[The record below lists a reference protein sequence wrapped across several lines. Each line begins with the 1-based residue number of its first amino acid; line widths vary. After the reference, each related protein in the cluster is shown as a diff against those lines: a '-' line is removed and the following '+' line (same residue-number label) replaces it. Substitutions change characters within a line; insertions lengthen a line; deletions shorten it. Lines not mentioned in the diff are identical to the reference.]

1 MHTVQLPPGSLGLP
15 ILGETLSFLLD
26 PQFIE
31 KRYRQ
36 YGPIFKSRI
45 LGRPTVYMVGPEAAE
60 FVLSSHMDHFSWREG
75 WPDNFKQL
83 LGESLFLQDGEEHRQ
98 KRRLM
103 MPAFHGQALARY
115 ITTMESITQDYL
127 QKWEQKREF
136 TWFEEFKQLTFEI
149 ASQLLVG
156 ASPGSEV
163 AHLSQL
169 FTTLTNGLFAINPL
183 PLPITK
189 YGRAI
194 AARNQLLQHIT
205 EVVRQRQQH
214 PTNDVLSLL
223 VQARDEEG
231 NGISLKELT
240 AQAML
245 LLFAGHETTTAMLTW
260 LCLELGRH
268 PEMLQRAR
276 EEQLSLA
283 SGEAMSLEK
292 LGKMQYLDQILSE
305 VERLHPAVGG
315 GFRGVIK
322 PFEFNGFQ
330 VPAGWTVSYSIPGTH
345 ELPSIY
351 PEPKRF
357 DPDRF
362 SPERQ
367 ENKQKPFSLI
377 GFGGGPRI
385 CLGIAFAKL
394 EMKIVAAQLLRSYQW
409 ELLPQ
414 QSLDP
419 VAIPMRRPKD
429 GLRVRFQRIRSLAK
443 LNKGR
448 SENHRC

>member
-1 MHTVQLPPGSLGLP
+1 M
-15 ILGETLSFLLD
+15 I
-26 PQFIE
+26 
-31 KRYRQ
+31 
-36 YGPIFKSRI
+36 
-45 LGRPTVYMVGPEAAE
+45 GPEAVE

-75 WPDNFKQL
+75 WPNNFKEL

-98 KRRLM
+98 NRRLM
-103 MPAFHGQALARY
+103 MPAFHGPALARY
-115 ITTMESITQDYL
+115 ITTMESITQGYL
-127 QKWEQKREF
+127 QKWEQKQEF
-136 TWFEEFKQLTFEI
+136 SWFQEFKQLTFDI

-163 AHLSQL
+163 ARLSQL
-169 FTTLTNGLFAINPL
+169 FNTLSNGLFAINPL

-194 AARNQLLQHIT
+194 AARDQLLQHIT

-214 PTNDVLSLL
+214 PTNDALSLL

-231 NGISLKELT
+231 NGMSLKELT

-260 LCLELGRH
+260 FCLELGRH
-268 PEMLQRAR
+268 PEVLQKAR

-283 SGEAMSLEK
+283 SEGGLSLEQ
-292 LGKMQYLDQILSE
+292 LGKMPYLEQIFSE
-305 VERLHPAVGG
+305 IERLHPPVGG
-315 GFRGVIK
+315 GFRGVVK

-330 VPAGWTVSYSIPGTH
+330 VPAGWLLSYSIPATH
-345 ELPSIY
+345 QLASIY

-367 ENKQKPFSLI
+367 EHKQKPYSLI
-377 GFGGGPRI
+377 GFGGGPRVCI
-385 CLGIAFAKL
+385 GIAFAKL
-394 EMKIVAAQLLRSYQW
+394 EMKIVAAQLLRGYQW
-409 ELLPQ
+409 ELLPE
-414 QSLDP
+414 QSLEP
-419 VAIPMRRPKD
+419 VLFPMRSPKD
-429 GLRVRFQRIRSLAK
+429 GLRVR
-443 LNKGR
+443 LNRVEKFSGELIK
-448 SENHRC
+448 S

>member
-1 MHTVQLPPGSLGLP
+1 MHSPQLPPGNFGLP
-15 ILGETLSFLLD
+15 IVGETLSLLLD

-31 KRYRQ
+31 KRYKQ
-36 YGPIFKSRI
+36 YGSIFKSRI
-45 LGRPTVYMVGPEAAE
+45 LGRPTVYMIGPEAVE

-75 WPDNFKQL
+75 WPNNFKEL

-98 KRRLM
+98 NRRLM
-103 MPAFHGQALARY
+103 MPAFHGPALARY

-127 QKWEQKREF
+127 QKWEQKQEF
-136 TWFEEFKQLTFEI
+136 SWFQEFKQLTFDI

-163 AHLSQL
+163 ARLSQL

-194 AARNQLLQHIT
+194 AARDQLLQHIT

-214 PTNDVLSLL
+214 PTNDALSML

-231 NGISLKELT
+231 NGMSLKELT

-260 LCLELGRH
+260 FCLELGRH
-268 PEMLQRAR
+268 PEVLQKAR

-283 SGEAMSLEK
+283 SEDPMSLDQ
-292 LGKMQYLDQILSE
+292 LGKMPYLEQIFSE
-305 VERLHPAVGG
+305 IERLHPPVGG
-315 GFRGVIK
+315 GFRGVVK
-322 PFEFNGFQ
+322 PFEFQGFQ
-330 VPAGWTVSYSIPGTH
+330 VPAGWMLSYSIPGTH
-345 ELPSIY
+345 QLASIY

-367 ENKQKPFSLI
+367 EQKQKPFSLI
-377 GFGGGPRI
+377 GFGGGPRVCI
-385 CLGIAFAKL
+385 GIAFAKL
-394 EMKIVAAQLLRSYQW
+394 EMKIVAAQLLRGYQW

-414 QSLDP
+414 QSLEP
-419 VAIPMRRPKD
+419 VLFPMRSPKD
-429 GLRVRFQRIRSLAK
+429 GLRVRFELLKQKI
-443 LNKGR
+443 
-448 SENHRC
+448 

>member
-1 MHTVQLPPGSLGLP
+1 MHSPQLPPGSFGLP
-15 ILGETLSFLLD
+15 IIGETLSLLLD

-31 KRYRQ
+31 KRYKQ
-36 YGPIFKSRI
+36 YGSIFKSHI
-45 LGRPTVYMVGPEAAE
+45 LGRPTVYMIGPEAVE

-75 WPDNFKQL
+75 WPNNFKEL

-98 KRRLM
+98 NRRLM
-103 MPAFHGQALARY
+103 MPAFHGPALARY
-115 ITTMESITQDYL
+115 ITTMESITQGYL
-127 QKWEQKREF
+127 QKWEQKQEF
-136 TWFEEFKQLTFEI
+136 SWFQEFKQLTFDI

-163 AHLSQL
+163 ARLSQL
-169 FTTLTNGLFAINPL
+169 FNTLSNGLFAINPL

-194 AARNQLLQHIT
+194 AARDQLLQHIT

-214 PTNDVLSLL
+214 PTNDALSLL

-231 NGISLKELT
+231 NGMSLKELT

-260 LCLELGRH
+260 FCLELGRH
-268 PEMLQRAR
+268 PEVLQKAR

-283 SGEAMSLEK
+283 SEGGLSLEQ
-292 LGKMQYLDQILSE
+292 LGKMPYLEQIFSE
-305 VERLHPAVGG
+305 IERLHPPVGG
-315 GFRGVIK
+315 GFRGVVK

-330 VPAGWTVSYSIPGTH
+330 VPAGWLLSYSIPATH
-345 ELPSIY
+345 QLASIY

-367 ENKQKPFSLI
+367 EHKQKPYSLI
-377 GFGGGPRI
+377 GFGGGPRVCI
-385 CLGIAFAKL
+385 GIAFAKL
-394 EMKIVAAQLLRSYQW
+394 EMKIVAAQLLRGYQW
-409 ELLPQ
+409 ELLPE
-414 QSLDP
+414 QSLEP
-419 VAIPMRRPKD
+419 VLFPMRSPKD
-429 GLRVRFQRIRSLAK
+429 GLRVR
-443 LNKGR
+443 LNRVEKFSGELIK
-448 SENHRC
+448 S

>member
-60 FVLSSHMDHFSWREG
+60 FVLSSHMEHFSWREG

-163 AHLSQL
+163 ARLSQL

-231 NGISLKELT
+231 NGMSLKELT

-268 PEMLQRAR
+268 PEVLQRAR

-283 SGEAMSLEK
+283 SEGGMSLEQ
-292 LGKMQYLDQILSE
+292 LGKMQYLEQILNE
-305 VERLHPAVGG
+305 IERLHPPVGG
-315 GFRGVIK
+315 GFRGVVK
-322 PFEFNGFQ
+322 PFEFNGFH
-330 VPAGWTVSYSIPGTH
+330 VPAGWMLSYSIPGTH
-345 ELPSIY
+345 QLASIY

-429 GLRVRFQRIRSLAK
+429 GLRVRFQRIRPLAK
-443 LNKGR
+443 VNKG
-448 SENHRC
+448 

>member
-1 MHTVQLPPGSLGLP
+1 MDTPQLPPGSLGLP
-15 ILGETLSFLLD
+15 VIGETLSFLLD

-31 KRYRQ
+31 KRYEQ
-36 YGPIFKSRI
+36 YGSIFKSSL
-45 LGRPTVYMVGPEAAE
+45 LGKPTVFMIGPEAVE

-75 WPDNFKQL
+75 WPENFKQL
-83 LGESLFLQDGEEHRQ
+83 LGESLFVQDGEEHR
-98 KRRLM
+98 KNRRLM

-115 ITTMESITQDYL
+115 VTTMESITQGYL
-127 QKWEQKREF
+127 QKWEQKQEF
-136 TWFEEFKQLTFEI
+136 TWFEEFKQLTFDI

-183 PLPITK
+183 PLPITQ
-189 YGRAI
+189 YGRAL
-194 AARNQLLQHIT
+194 AARDKLLQHIT
-205 EVVRQRQQH
+205 EIVHQRQQH
-214 PTNDVLSLL
+214 PTNDALSLL

-231 NGISLKELT
+231 NGMSLKELT

-245 LLFAGHETTTAMLTW
+245 LLFAGHETTTSMLTW
-260 LCLELGRH
+260 ICLELGRH

-362 SPERQ
+362 SPGRQ
-367 ENKQKPFSLI
+367 EHKQKPLTLI

-394 EMKIVAAQLLRSYQW
+394 EMKIVVAQLLRNYQW

-419 VAIPMRRPKD
+419 VRIPTRRPKD
-429 GLRVRFQRIRSLAK
+429 GLRVRFKRLEEK
-443 LNKGR
+443 
-448 SENHRC
+448 

>member
-60 FVLSSHMDHFSWREG
+60 FVLSSHIDHFSWREG

-163 AHLSQL
+163 ARLSQL
-169 FTTLTNGLFAINPL
+169 FTTLTNGLFALNPL

-231 NGISLKELT
+231 NGMSLKELT

-268 PEMLQRAR
+268 PEVLQRAR
-276 EEQLSLA
+276 EEQFSLA
-283 SGEAMSLEK
+283 SEGGMSLEQ
-292 LGKMQYLDQILSE
+292 LGKMQYLEQILNE
-305 VERLHPAVGG
+305 IERLHPPVGG
-315 GFRGVIK
+315 GFRGVVK
-322 PFEFNGFQ
+322 PFEFNGFH
-330 VPAGWTVSYSIPGTH
+330 VPAGWMLSYSIPGTH
-345 ELPSIY
+345 QLASIY

-443 LNKGR
+443 LNKG
-448 SENHRC
+448 